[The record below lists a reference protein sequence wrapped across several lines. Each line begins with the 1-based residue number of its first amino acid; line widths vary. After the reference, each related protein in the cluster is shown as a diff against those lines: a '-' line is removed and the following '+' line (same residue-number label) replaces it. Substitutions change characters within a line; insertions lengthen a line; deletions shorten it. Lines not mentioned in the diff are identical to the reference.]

1 MMLTGE
7 LIKYYRKRRGMTQD
21 ELAARLG
28 TSKQTVSK
36 YEKGV
41 IANMKRS
48 TVIQIAQ
55 ILDVDAAVLFGLDL
69 NEITQAEIIRDAIRQ
84 RPILGELLDI
94 AKDMPDDD
102 IKAMMQIL
110 RR

>member
-36 YEKGV
+36 YEKGI
-41 IANMKRS
+41 IANMKRE
-48 TVIQIAQ
+48 TVLQIAQ

-69 NEITQAEIIRDAIRQ
+69 NEITQAELIRDAIRQ

-94 AKDMPDDD
+94 AKDMSDDD
-102 IKAMMQIL
+102 IRAMMRIL